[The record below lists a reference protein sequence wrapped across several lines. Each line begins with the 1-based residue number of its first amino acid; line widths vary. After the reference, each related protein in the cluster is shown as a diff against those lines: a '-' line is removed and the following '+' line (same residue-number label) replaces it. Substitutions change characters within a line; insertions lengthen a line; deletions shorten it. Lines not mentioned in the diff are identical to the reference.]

1 MNRKISDFLLNITTY
16 FAAFVSV
23 VVLGAILI
31 YLFFQ
36 GFSSINLDLIKGNY
50 HASSSL
56 ARINDDYHASDFA
69 DYNGDGYY
77 SNNYGIAFSDTL
89 NSQHQAVIEVTYVD
103 SKSPFANLISN
114 EAQANNDLI
123 TLKEGEIITSLYYL
137 DSDSNQVFLPQVRM
151 SNAANLVNV
160 LDNEAS
166 SVSQI
171 AYQNQGGGIRGAIIV
186 TLLLI
191 LISILIAMPIGIGA
205 AIYLN
210 EYAEKNKFNSL
221 LRNGVETLTGVPSI
235 IYGLMGI
242 TVLYPLT
249 QLFGANST
257 SVLLG
262 ALTLTIILLPTI
274 IRSTEEALIVVPQAL
289 RDGSLSLGAT
299 KTQTIFKVV
308 LPSAVNGILTAVLL
322 SIGRVIGESAALVY
336 TTSTVINDFPSIL
349 GQGSSLSLMIWAI
362 MGSEQPDLGLASAI
376 SLLIL
381 LIVITLNIIVKII
394 SKRLTRAFI

>member
-1 MNRKISDFLLNITTY
+1 L
-16 FAAFVSV
+16 V
-23 VVLGAILI
+23 
-31 YLFFQ
+31 
-36 GFSSINLDLIKGNY
+36 
-50 HASSSL
+50 
-56 ARINDDYHASDFA
+56 RINDDYHASDFA